1 MALTLGLR
9 QFAVT
14 TSFCK
19 RGQTKI
25 KKMIENI
32 KEHLSDY
39 KLIYIIA
46 IVLLS
51 IIGWW
56 IWYEYAY
63 PCVYGHYEEQW
74 QQTYIYGA
82 DGIMTPMGG
91 YWQDVFICDCRT
103 VRDSVSAA
111 K

>member
-1 MALTLGLR
+1 VG
-9 QFAVT
+9 
-14 TSFCK
+14 K
-19 RGQTKI
+19 IKI

-39 KLIYIIA
+39 KWIYIIT

-51 IIGWW
+51 LIGWW

-74 QQTYIYGA
+74 QQTYIYAA
-82 DGIMTPMGG
+82 DGSMTPMGG

-103 VRDSVSAA
+103 VRDSVSDA

>member
-1 MALTLGLR
+1 
-9 QFAVT
+9 
-14 TSFCK
+14 
-19 RGQTKI
+19 
-25 KKMIENI
+25 MIESI
-32 KEHLSDY
+32 KEHLEDY
-39 KLIYIIA
+39 KWIYIIA
-46 IVLLS
+46 IVILS
-51 IIGWW
+51 LIGWW

-74 QQTYIYGA
+74 QTTWTTDANGN
-82 DGIMTPMGG
+82 MTPMGG

>member
-1 MALTLGLR
+1 
-9 QFAVT
+9 
-14 TSFCK
+14 
-19 RGQTKI
+19 
-25 KKMIENI
+25 MIENI